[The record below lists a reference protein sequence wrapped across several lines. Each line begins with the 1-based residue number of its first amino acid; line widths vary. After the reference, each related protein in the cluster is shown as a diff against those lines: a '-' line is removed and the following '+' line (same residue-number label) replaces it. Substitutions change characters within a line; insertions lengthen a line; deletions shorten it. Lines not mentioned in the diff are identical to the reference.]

1 MRIIINNSKDSNKH
15 KKIFR
20 KYFFEVFNRVYT
32 SPNIAIIRRFEE
44 EAKEKNIDYTILK
57 ISKKIPGGIE
67 IEKKVIKNNTVFNIH
82 EGTEKRQNFNFKKF

>member
-32 SPNIAIIRRFEE
+32 TSPNIAIIRRFEE
-44 EAKEKNIDYTILK
+44 EAKEKNTEYTILK
-57 ISKKIPGGIE
+57 ISKKIPGEIE
-67 IEKKVIKNNTVFNIH
+67 IEKKVVTSSPH
-82 EGTEKRQNFNFKKF
+82 